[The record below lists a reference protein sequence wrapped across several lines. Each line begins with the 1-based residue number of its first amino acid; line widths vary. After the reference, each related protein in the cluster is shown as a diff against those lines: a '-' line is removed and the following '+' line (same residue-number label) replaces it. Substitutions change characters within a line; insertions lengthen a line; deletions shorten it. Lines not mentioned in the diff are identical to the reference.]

1 MNKRQIN
8 INSLKG
14 SDRIARSLEL
24 MSSINESTTSTSK
37 VELIKK
43 GPDGVTYAII
53 RENRKYYIKNTNQE
67 DSKLTVESFNYIGG
81 LANKKTKEFKT
92 YALALKNLNLKFLS
106 LNESLGLDNVYD
118 MTKADIILENTT
130 NDINKKYKLTEGI
143 TEIQSISLGDDMEFT
158 EGVEAEDNA
167 DKRFRE
173 LLGLEPREETP
184 MVDMEEETPPMPS
197 DLELGKDLPADD
209 GDGVIDSIKPVN
221 GLDLSDEED
230 DELSFGNEPMS
241 LTELFDLDEDKKF
254 TMKLKDDSKPKEM
267 DMGDEP
273 EMDMGDDESEEMD
286 MDISDDSNDEAT
298 DDKPFD
304 DEPFDAEVEA
314 DEDEDPEKYIQQLA
328 GKLGQTLRDYTKD
341 LDSPDFDLEKFVINS
356 IISATNSSEMEEDD
370 QEDII
375 DKLKD
380 SDTDTSGDDDSDKN
394 DSEDEELS
402 DEESDIIGDLEDE
415 INSEE

>member
-53 RENRKYYIKNTNQE
+53 RENRKYYIKNTKQE
-67 DSKLTVESFNYIGG
+67 DSKLTVESFKYIGG

-158 EGVEAEDNA
+158 EDVEIETNA

-173 LLGLEPREETP
+173 ILGLEPREETP
-184 MVDMEEETPPMPS
+184 MVDMEEETPPLPS
-197 DLELGKDLPADD
+197 DLELGEDLPVDD
-209 GDGVIDSIKPVN
+209 DVIDSIEPIN

-230 DELSFGNEPMS
+230 DEFIFENQSMS

-356 IISATNSSEMEEDD
+356 IISATNSSEMDEDD